1 MPYLNQASLFRN
13 ASAWMPLAMS
23 AAALGLVLFNIA
35 TVSSGRRPADED
47 TAARVFQLL
56 IAGQAPIAAFFALR
70 WMPRSPAQAM
80 FVLAAQAAAAFV
92 ALAPVIVFD
101 L

>member
-1 MPYLNQASLFRN
+1 MPYLNPASLFRN
-13 ASAWMPLAMS
+13 ASAGMPLAMS
-23 AAALGLVLFNIA
+23 AAALALVLFNIA
-35 TVSSGRRPADED
+35 TVSAGQRPVDED

-56 IAGQAPIAAFFALR
+56 IAGQAPFAAFFALR

>member
-23 AAALGLVLFNIA
+23 AAALGLVLFNVA
-35 TVSSGRRPADED
+35 TVSADQRPADED

-56 IAGQAPIAAFFALR
+56 IAGQAPVAAFFAFK

-92 ALAPVIVFD
+92 ALVPVIVFD

>member
-23 AAALGLVLFNIA
+23 AAALALVLFNIA
-35 TVSSGRRPADED
+35 TVSPEQRPADED

-56 IAGQAPIAAFFALR
+56 IAGQAPIAAFFALK
-70 WMPRSPAQAM
+70 WLPRSPGHALY
-80 FVLAAQAAAAFV
+80 VLAAQAAAALIALTPV
-92 ALAPVIVFD
+92 AIFD